1 MRKLAILIMAAS
13 VLTGCGSKDGEN
25 KGTAAIAPPVNSS
38 LVNVTEVVGVGKVE
52 PEGEI
57 VSLAAP
63 TGGVVREVM
72 KHDGENVSRGDTILA
87 LDDELEQI
95 RVMQLRGQYQA
106 QVAQVDI
113 DAASLAEA
121 EARLDNKE
129 RLLES
134 IRSLAEKGA
143 ETAQALDD
151 LTTEVETLQLGAE
164 KSKASVALSQSRLQE
179 LDAQLRYA
187 IAEADRKILRSPFG
201 GLLLETHVMAGA
213 AVNQYS
219 SFAEIA
225 PSGRTIVKAEIDELF
240 ADRLR
245 TDLDTEIRYIGSD
258 STIARGTLYFLSPY
272 LKKKSLFSGKSSE
285 QEDRLVREV
294 KIMIDGNPDLI
305 LNTKVECVV
314 KL

>member
-1 MRKLAILIMAAS
+1 MRKLAILIIAAS
-13 VLTGCGSKDGEN
+13 VLTGCGSKDGDSNE
-25 KGTAAIAPPVNSS
+25 TAVTAPPVNSS
-38 LVNVTEVVGVGKVE
+38 LVNITEVVGVGKVE

-57 VSLAAP
+57 ISLAAP
-63 TGGVVREVM
+63 AGGVVREVM
-72 KHDGENVSRGDTILA
+72 KHDGENVSRGDAILA

-95 RVMQLRGQYQA
+95 RVLQLRGQYQA

-134 IRSLAEKGA
+134 VRSLAEKGA

-151 LTTEVETLQLGAE
+151 LITEVETLRLEAVR
-164 KSKASVALSQSRLQE
+164 SKASLALSRSRLQE

-187 IAEADRKILRSPFG
+187 VAEADRKTLRAPFD
-201 GLLLETHVMAGA
+201 GLLLETHVRAGA
-213 AVNQYS
+213 AVNQYEP
-219 SFAEIA
+219 FAELA
-225 PSGRTIVKAEIDELF
+225 PSGRTIVIAEIDELF
-240 ADRLR
+240 ADRLS
-245 TDLDTEIRYIGSD
+245 TDLHAEIRYIGSD
-258 STIARGTLYFLSPY
+258 SAIATGTLYFLSPY

-285 QEDRLVREV
+285 QEDRLVRE
-294 KIMIDGNPDLI
+294 IRILLDGNPDLI
-305 LNTKVECVV
+305 FNTKVECVV